1 MKKFQVP
8 FHLVENGACR
18 DMLANVNAETRYQAA
33 LIVSGNY
40 VSREGDFS
48 VFYGTNSCEQSIHA
62 YVDYDGIREVIDI

>member
-40 VSREGDFS
+40 VSREGELSFFES
-48 VFYGTNSCEQSIHA
+48 NPPVYA
-62 YVDYDGIREVIDI
+62 YVDYDGIREVIDLL